1 MHEPG
6 GNAAPGQNPAEVTL
20 TGTQSIPATEIK
32 NGNIAFT
39 SATIT
44 VEQPA
49 GTVVL
54 TVTCTFSSPTMDDAV
69 SARDVSCT
77 SS

>member
-1 MHEPG
+1 MPVG
-6 GNAAPGQNPAEVTL
+6 AWFVT
-20 TGTQSIPATEIK
+20 
-32 NGNIAFT
+32 
-39 SATIT
+39 ATIT

-54 TVTCTFSSPTMDDAV
+54 TVNCTFSEPTTNGAIGG
-69 SARDVSCT
+69 AQVSCT